1 MDPGKITPGNR
12 TPGAG
17 RRRPA
22 CCLRAR
28 PSANRQT
35 LRMVAV
41 PALLIAFAVGAG
53 DALGGRLRRFEELR
67 INRWGLAIVA
77 LALQF
82 LPARALGT
90 VEASVIGPVMLAV
103 SYTLLVLF
111 LTWNRWIPR
120 GMGHGTWAGPDLIV
134 VVANGGMPVQPEA
147 IERAGGD
154 VAVSQDANEAKHHV
168 MTEQDVL
175 WQLGDVIGVPPPLS
189 AVFSIGDVLLYGGIV
204 DPIVQIMRGR
214 LRDKPRPLALWF
226 PGYRGGVHAS
236 DYWRMPV
243 RYRSPG
249 RAATGRSGTEP

>member
-1 MDPGKITPGNR
+1 
-12 TPGAG
+12 
-17 RRRPA
+17 
-22 CCLRAR
+22 
-28 PSANRQT
+28 
-35 LRMVAV
+35 MVAV
-41 PALLIAFAVGAG
+41 PALLIAFAVVVGYVF
-53 DALGGRLRRFEELR
+53 GGRLRRFEELR
-67 INRWGLAIVA
+67 INRWGLALVA
-77 LALQF
+77 LTLQF

-111 LTWNRWIPR
+111 LAWNRWIP
-120 GMGHGTWAGPDLIV
+120 GAWIMGLGLVLNLIV

-154 VAVSQDANEAKHHV
+154 VVVLQDANEAKHHV
-168 MTEQDVL
+168 MTEQDAV

-204 DPIVQIMRGR
+204 YSIVQIMRGR
-214 LRDKPRPLALWF
+214 LRENPRPLALWF
-226 PGYRGGVHAS
+226 PGYRGKHAP